1 LENEMAAQFA
11 NSSNQIAAL
20 KELYTDDKE
29 YMKDLVYKENPFLA
43 LVPKNESPE
52 GFAGKYIPVPLEYG
66 TPQGRS
72 HTFSNAQN
80 QQTATQLASFFVYVI
95 EDYQLVTITNLLM
108 EQTKTN
114 AGAFVDAAKLQMD
127 GGFRNITNNIAF
139 ELFADGSG
147 ERGRIAS
154 ATGPSTINGLADS
167 YVITLTNAQ
176 QIVNFEVG
184 MLLVNFL
191 NTAGTISAVSANFG
205 FVNAVDRANG
215 IITIQSLNS
224 SGTPTAD
231 ASWTTA
237 NQSLGIS
244 GDVISGATGV
254 GGTSGS
260 YVALSGLAAWIPVSS
275 PASNDSFWGVN
286 RSADPT
292 RLAGCRFDARSFTI
306 EEGMTSALAFL
317 NREGGK
323 PDLAVMDFASYASLV
338 NALGAKVQ
346 YVQVNHDEVEVAFE
360 GITFQSAYG
369 RVTVLADRSCPPQT
383 CYLLT
388 MNTWKLRSLG
398 KVPHILTYG
407 MEGLEGLRVGN
418 ADALEIRIG
427 YYGNLICSAP
437 GWNCVVRLS
446 S

>member
-1 LENEMAAQFA
+1 MAAVYA
-11 NSSNQIAAL
+11 NSANQIAAL

-43 LVPKNESPE
+43 LVPKDESPD

-80 QQTATQLASFFVYVI
+80 QQTATSLASFFVYVI

-139 ELFADGSG
+139 ELFGDGTAT
-147 ERGRIAS
+147 RGITS
-154 ATGPSTINGLADS
+154 SSSTQNGVVAGGTVLP
-167 YVITLTNAQ
+167 LTNAQ
-176 QIVNFEVG
+176 QIVQFEVG
-184 MLLVNFL
+184 MLLVASSSAGGAPSSDTVL
-191 NTAGTISAVSANFG
+191 VTA
-205 FVNAVDRANG
+205 VNR
-215 IITIQSLNS
+215 
-224 SGTPTAD
+224 
-231 ASWTTA
+231 
-237 NQSLGIS
+237 
-244 GDVISGATGV
+244 ATGV
-254 GGTSGS
+254 VYGTASAASLSGNWAIGSGS
-260 YVALSGLAAWIPVSS
+260 AYLSIAGDLPSSGASSTSSYLALSGLAAWLPITS

-292 RLAGCRFDARSFTI
+292 RLAGCRFDASAQTI
-306 EEGMTSALAFL
+306 EEGLTNALAFL

-323 PDLAVMDFASYASLV
+323 PDLCIMDFASYASLV

-369 RVTVLADRSCPPQT
+369 RVTILADRSCPAQT
-383 CYLLT
+383 AYLLT
-388 MNTWKLRSLG
+388 MSTFKLRSLG

-437 GWNCVVRLS
+437 GWNCVVQLS
-446 S
+446 A

>member
-1 LENEMAAQFA
+1 MAAVYA
-11 NSSNQIAAL
+11 NSTNQIAAL

-43 LVPKNESPE
+43 LVPKNESPD

-66 TPQGRS
+66 TPQGRA

-80 QQTATQLASFFVYVI
+80 QQTATSLASFFVYVI

-139 ELFADGSG
+139 ELFGDGTST
-147 ERGRIAS
+147 RGIS
-154 ATGPSTINGLADS
+154 AATSTQAGVTVGGTVLP
-167 YVITLTNAQ
+167 LTNSQ
-176 QIVNFEVG
+176 QIVQFEVG
-184 MLLVNFL
+184 MLLVAS
-191 NTAGTISAVSANFG
+191 TTPGGVPSTDTVM
-205 FVNAVDRANG
+205 VTAVDRANG
-215 IITIQSLNS
+215 IVT
-224 SGTPTAD
+224 GT
-231 ASWTTA
+231 ASASTLSA
-237 NQSLGIS
+237 NWAIGTGIAYLSIS
-244 GDVISGATGV
+244 GDIPAAGAS
-254 GGTSGS
+254 GTSS
-260 YVALSGLAAWIPVSS
+260 FLALSGLAAWLPITTPSTT
-275 PASNDSFWGVN
+275 DSFWGVN

-292 RLAGCRFDARSFTI
+292 RLAGCRFNATSYTI
-306 EEGMTSALAFL
+306 EEGLTNALAFL

-323 PDLAVMDFASYASLV
+323 PDLCIMDFASYASLV

-383 CYLLT
+383 AYLLT

-437 GWNCVVRLS
+437 GWNCVVSLS
-446 S
+446 A